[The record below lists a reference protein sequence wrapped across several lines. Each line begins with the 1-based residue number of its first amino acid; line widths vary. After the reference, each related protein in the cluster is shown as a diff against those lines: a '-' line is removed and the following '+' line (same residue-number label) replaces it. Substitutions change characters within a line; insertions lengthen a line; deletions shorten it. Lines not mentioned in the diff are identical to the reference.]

1 MEGKWRCTSLEICR
15 TVRVQVTLS
24 WILVNHILFRFILV
38 SALSSFIVLNMLH
51 NVCFIYCCNFPVHQ
65 SASVIRPDVNNLY
78 HTMSVRSL
86 INVEMLIGLNSIN
99 FTIKRI
105 ATQMSIEWKY
115 RAALHFNTTREI
127 FAKVKDIWVQYS
139 GISATSMVH
148 LFDLCLCII
157 SHYVFFK
164 NAFKCIFSLLDI
176 RT

>member
-1 MEGKWRCTSLEICR
+1 
-15 TVRVQVTLS
+15 
-24 WILVNHILFRFILV
+24 
-38 SALSSFIVLNMLH
+38 MLH
-51 NVCFIYCCNFPVHQ
+51 NVVYTVVIFLYINRHR
-65 SASVIRPDVNNLY
+65 SSVPMSIICI
-78 HTMSVRSL
+78 TMAVRSY
-86 INVEMLIGLNSIN
+86 INVEMLIGFNSIN

-105 ATQMSIEWKY
+105 ATQMSIELKY

-127 FAKVKDIWVQYS
+127 FVKVKDIWVQYS

-157 SHYVFFK
+157 SHYIYIFK